1 MHDDAC
7 GLGATSESAEKAA
20 GADLT
25 KGGDAVEA
33 VRVEL
38 AKMTGQRDAL
48 QKTLTDEVLPQIAAL
63 AKMVGDQP
71 VPRHLVGR
79 AVTKGSEGDSGSSDI
94 PSVDAIR
101 DHLAKMSPEA
111 RADLLIKVSPPE
123 PAAARARPLRRS
135 DPVPAYDHLR
145 PIATPPRRSDHPW
158 PFSKAAVRPPP
169 GNCVSDWKPELER
182 LMIPL

>member
-7 GLGATSESAEKAA
+7 SLGATCESAEKATC
-20 GADLT
+20 ADLT
-25 KGGDAVEA
+25 KGGDAIEA

-79 AVTKGSEGDSGSSDI
+79 AVTKGTESGAGTLDA
-94 PSVDAIR
+94 PSADAIQ
-101 DHLAKMSPEA
+101 DHL
-111 RADLLIKVSPPE
+111 
-123 PAAARARPLRRS
+123 
-135 DPVPAYDHLR
+135 
-145 PIATPPRRSDHPW
+145 PR
-158 PFSKAAVRPPP
+158 
-169 GNCVSDWKPELER
+169 
-182 LMIPL
+182 